1 MGTARRVIIL
11 GSTGSIGKSALDV
24 VRHTAELHRRGLLE
38 RPLKVVGLAARG
50 SEAALRAQAEEF
62 GVGATALAEGGAEA
76 ATFTGPDAAR
86 RLVAETE
93 ADVVLA
99 AVVGVA
105 GLPAALEAARLGR
118 DIALANKETLV
129 AGGALMVEACRA
141 SGARLLPVD
150 SEHSALWQC
159 LEAAAPGCA
168 PPFAAAGRDG
178 ATSGAA
184 IPRAVRR
191 LTLTA
196 SGGPF
201 REWPKARIEAGIA
214 SEALNHP
221 TWSMGPK
228 VTIDSAGLVNKALE
242 VIEAHWLFGVAHEAI
257 DVLIHPQSVVHGLI
271 ELSDGAML
279 AHLAGPDMRHP
290 IQHALLWPER
300 APGADSLRR
309 VDLSTLR
316 ALHFE
321 APDLDRFPGLGFA
334 RRVLAQGGTAGAVFN
349 AANEVAVERF
359 LAGEI
364 RFGQIARIIERTLD
378 QAGEAPTPDCLEAV
392 LRADQVGR
400 MYAARV
406 AAERDT
412 H

>member
-1 MGTARRVIIL
+1 MDTARRVIIL

-24 VRHTAELHRRGLLE
+24 VRHTADLHRRGLLD

-50 SEAALRAQAEEF
+50 SAEILRAQAAEF
-62 GVGATALAEGGAEA
+62 GVGMTALAEAGPGA
-76 ATFTGPDAAR
+76 ATFAGPDAAR

-105 GLPAALEAARLGR
+105 GLPAALEAARRGR

-129 AGGALMVEACRA
+129 AGGALMLEACRA

-159 LEAAAPGCA
+159 LEAVAPGCA
-168 PPFAAAGRDG
+168 PPLVRGQNAEALP
-178 ATSGAA
+178 GAA
-184 IPRAVRR
+184 MPRSVRR

-201 REWPKARIEAGIA
+201 REWPKSRIETA
-214 SEALNHP
+214 SAAEALKHP

-242 VIEAHWLFGVAHEAI
+242 VIEAHWLFGVDHDAI

-271 ELSDGAML
+271 ELTDGSLL

-300 APGADSLRR
+300 APGSETLRR
-309 VDLSTLR
+309 VDLGSLR
-316 ALHFE
+316 TLHFE
-321 APDLDRFPGLGFA
+321 PPDLERFPGLGFA

-359 LAGEI
+359 LAGDI
-364 RFGQIARIIERTLD
+364 PFGRIARIVDRCLD
-378 QAGEAPTPDCLEAV
+378 EACEAPTPDCLEAV
-392 LRADQVGR
+392 LKADQAGR
-400 MYAARV
+400 HYAARII
-406 AAERDT
+406 AERDT
-412 H
+412 T